1 VATAISGN
9 VAVDTVTS
17 GRYFGSEIQEVMQDA
32 GRRAAGRVTL
42 GSKGYRPKQEREES
56 AMSDTIQVES
66 ARIPD
71 RDRLLRELEEHGIEA
86 KAVDELGIVVQCAD
100 GDDAASHEIFASV
113 ERTLM
118 SVGAPFVPTKHEDVI
133 YIRPPVG

>member
-1 VATAISGN
+1 MSG
-9 VAVDTVTS
+9 
-17 GRYFGSEIQEVMQDA
+17 
-32 GRRAAGRVTL
+32 
-42 GSKGYRPKQEREES
+42 
-56 AMSDTIQVES
+56 TIQVES

-100 GDDAASHEIFASV
+100 GDDAASREVFASV
-113 ERTLM
+113 ERMIM
-118 SVGAPFVPTKHEDVI
+118 SIGAPFVPTKHENVI